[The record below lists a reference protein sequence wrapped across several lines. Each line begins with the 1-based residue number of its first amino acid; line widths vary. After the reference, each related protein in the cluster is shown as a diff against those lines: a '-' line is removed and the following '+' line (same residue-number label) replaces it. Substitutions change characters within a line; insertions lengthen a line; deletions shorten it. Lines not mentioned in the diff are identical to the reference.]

1 MPANLKELKI
11 AVMPGDGIGL
21 EVMPVCVELLQ
32 RAIQGIGAVSL
43 HFDDLPSGAACYRDT
58 GESLPAS
65 TLQRARDADAI
76 LLGAMGLPDVRY
88 PDGTEIVPQ
97 IEIREILGLFAGVR
111 PIRPLPGLPVPLA
124 SPRTAEINFV
134 LIREQTEG
142 LFVERGKTLFER
154 PERATDI
161 LRITRKGSERLFH
174 FSFNLARERKAAG
187 FKGKVTLIDKANV
200 LGTMAFFR
208 EVFDEI
214 AEGYPDIA
222 TERCY
227 VDAMAMNMVKK
238 PWDYDVM
245 VSENMFGDILSDLAA
260 ALVGGLGVAPSAD
273 IGPAN
278 AVFQPCHGTAPDIMG
293 TGKANPTAMILS
305 GAMMLE
311 WLGKQHQL
319 PELSAAGQ
327 QLHKAV
333 DRAFAS
339 GRLLPFEFG
348 GEQGTRAIAKQVTLE
363 LDALRS

>member
-1 MPANLKELKI
+1 MQNKKELKI

-21 EVMPVCVELLQ
+21 EVTPVCVELLQ
-32 RAIQGIGAVSL
+32 KIVQGMDSVSL
-43 HFDDLPSGAACYRDT
+43 AFEEFPSGAACYRDT
-58 GESLPAS
+58 GESLPAR
-65 TLQRARDADAI
+65 TLERARESDAI

-124 SPRTAEINFV
+124 SPSTAEIDFV

-142 LFVERGKTLFER
+142 LFAERGKTLFER
-154 PERATDI
+154 PERATDV
-161 LRITRKGSERLFH
+161 LRITREGSERLFR
-174 FSFNLARERKAAG
+174 FSFDLACERKAAG
-187 FKGKVTLIDKANV
+187 FPGKVTLIDKANV

-208 EVFDEI
+208 EIFDEV
-214 AEGYPDIA
+214 AEDYPGIV

-227 VDAMAMNMVKK
+227 VDAMAMNMVKR

-273 IGPAN
+273 IGADN

-311 WLGKQHQL
+311 WLGNRHRL
-319 PELSAAGQ
+319 PELSTAGR
-327 QLHKAV
+327 QLHQAV
-333 DRAFAS
+333 DRAFAD
-339 GRLLPFEFG
+339 GALLPFEFG
-348 GEQGTRAIAKQVTLE
+348 GQCGTQAIADRVAQE